1 MIKKYC
7 LLDKNGKY
15 LESFSDSEISDNE
28 KKSCIFT
35 SPPNINENKV
45 AFWENDNWKIKRKK
59 IKDDLYDDLLKQLNF
74 DDIKNEVAINNKIIP
89 QRTGNYIATN
99 ELLNMLE
106 IERNNYKRRLV
117 NLCLNKQKIPK
128 IYKDYIKELDLVIS
142 HYKKIKATYSDYRYD
157 KEDNEFDLG
166 EILDNKYEADLY
178 ELSN

>member
-74 DDIKNEVAINNKIIP
+74 DDIKNEVAINN
-89 QRTGNYIATN
+89 
-99 ELLNMLE
+99 
-106 IERNNYKRRLV
+106 
-117 NLCLNKQKIPK
+117 
-128 IYKDYIKELDLVIS
+128 S